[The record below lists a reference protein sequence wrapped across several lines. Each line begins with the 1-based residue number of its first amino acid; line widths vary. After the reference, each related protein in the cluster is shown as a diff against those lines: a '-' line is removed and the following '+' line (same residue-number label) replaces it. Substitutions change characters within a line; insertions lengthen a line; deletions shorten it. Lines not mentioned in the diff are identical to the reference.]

1 MGRTPQTASRRP
13 DQTVRGD
20 CGQSELRQG
29 PVKKTFPGE
38 GHLHEDICVFQPSG
52 LSRTQG
58 NSPCRCSEGRRHIR
72 TPTKG

>member
-20 CGQSELRQG
+20 GSQSELRQG
-29 PVKKTFPGE
+29 PVKTFPGE
-38 GHLHEDICVFQPSG
+38 GHLREDIYVFQPSG
-52 LSRTQG
+52 LSRTKG